1 MADDT
6 KYRLRASVYLDDDTV
21 EESEIFFKTNS
32 PPGYNDSDEMVGC
45 SVTPE
50 IGHAVTT
57 EFTISC
63 RGFMD
68 EDMPLSYEF
77 RYVCRELHVHFELL
91 VRKA

>member
-32 PPGYNDSDEMVGC
+32 PPVYFDEMAGC

-63 RGFMD
+63 QGFID

-91 VRKA
+91 VRKV

>member
-6 KYRLRASVYLDDDTV
+6 KYRLRATVYLDDDTV

-32 PPGYNDSDEMVGC
+32 PPMYDYFDEMAGC

-50 IGHAVTT
+50 IGQAVTT

-63 RGFMD
+63 QGFMD

-77 RYVCRELHVHFELL
+77 RCVCRELHVYFELL

>member
-6 KYRLRASVYLDDDTV
+6 KYRLRATVYLDDDTV
-21 EESEIFFKTNS
+21 EGSEIFFKTNS
-32 PPGYNDSDEMVGC
+32 PPVYDSFDEMAGC

-63 RGFMD
+63 QGYKD

-77 RYVCRELHVHFELL
+77 RYVCRELHVQFELL